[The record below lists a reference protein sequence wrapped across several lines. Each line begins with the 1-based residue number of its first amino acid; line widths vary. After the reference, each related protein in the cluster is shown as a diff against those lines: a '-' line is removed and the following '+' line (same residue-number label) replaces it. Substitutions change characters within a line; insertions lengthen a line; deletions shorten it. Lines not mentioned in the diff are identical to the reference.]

1 MKKLL
6 EEFKAFAIKG
16 NVIDMA
22 VGTMIGGAFSKIV
35 SSLVVDVFTPAISL
49 LLGNMT
55 FSELSYTVI
64 KGENEIVIRYGN
76 FIQNI
81 IDFLIMAICI
91 FAFVKMIIKLKE
103 NAKKKEEVV
112 VEADPV
118 IQEPQLSIEAQLLTE
133 IKELLQN
140 QK

>member
-35 SSLVVDVFTPAISL
+35 SSLVADVFTPAISL

-55 FSELSYTVI
+55 FSELSFTVI

-91 FAFVKMIIKLKE
+91 FAFVKMIMKLKE

-112 VEADPV
+112 VEAEPV